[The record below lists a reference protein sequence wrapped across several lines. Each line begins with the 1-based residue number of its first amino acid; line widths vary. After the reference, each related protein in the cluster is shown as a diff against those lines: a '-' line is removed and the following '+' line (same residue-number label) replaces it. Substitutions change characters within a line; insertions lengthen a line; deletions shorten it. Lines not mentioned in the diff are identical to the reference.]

1 MRPLRGLLSS
11 CTRVHFFPGVHGGHC
26 LFAQSLV
33 CSDSEPAD
41 SFAQDPEDSLYPQR
55 DAEIQHQQLH
65 SAQYDTSS
73 DTAPDTQRQVVRD
86 TPIYLSRHARLA
98 SRPVREPGSEPD
110 SVARAGLAVAGLAIL
125 RAQHMVVGPQTPD
138 LTSNTSPIR
147 AGQHRTPEHYPRI
160 SFPGPC
166 GLSHPEPA
174 PC

>member
-1 MRPLRGLLSS
+1 MDADDCFDIGMEDLAAAILANDIFSS
-11 CTRVHFFPGVHGGHC
+11 PYGESGSTLTPMTDIQHRQLHT
-26 LFAQSLV
+26 
-33 CSDSEPAD
+33 
-41 SFAQDPEDSLYPQR
+41 AQD
-55 DAEIQHQQLH
+55 
-65 SAQYDTSS
+65 DTIS

-110 SVARAGLAVAGLAIL
+110 SVARAGLTVAGLAIL

-138 LTSNTSPIR
+138 LTSNTSR
-147 AGQHRTPEHYPRI
+147 STPVTPDTAHYPRI

-166 GLSHPEPA
+166 GVSHPEPA

>member
-1 MRPLRGLLSS
+1 MDADDCFDIGMEDLAAAILANDIFSS
-11 CTRVHFFPGVHGGHC
+11 PYGESGSTLTPMTDIQHRQLHT
-26 LFAQSLV
+26 
-33 CSDSEPAD
+33 
-41 SFAQDPEDSLYPQR
+41 AQD
-55 DAEIQHQQLH
+55 
-65 SAQYDTSS
+65 DTSS

-110 SVARAGLAVAGLAIL
+110 SVARAGLTVAGLAIL

-147 AGQHRTPEHYPRI
+147 AGQHRAPEHYPRI

-166 GLSHPEPA
+166 GVSHPEPA